1 MSPCVHVH
9 VSMSL
14 CLHVSLLHFSMFPCL
29 HVYFSIFPC
38 LRLHISKSPCMF
50 PEFRKR
56 KTELTED
63 GNLRLLAANGKG
75 KPMFVVLGRQT
86 INGNRRLLFQQ
97 TCLFI
102 EKCHSGFYILSFP
115 PRGAYF
121 FYIWLVL
128 LFSIFY

>member
-1 MSPCVHVH
+1 
-9 VSMSL
+9 
-14 CLHVSLLHFSMFPCL
+14 
-29 HVYFSIFPC
+29 
-38 LRLHISKSPCMF
+38 MF

-56 KTELTED
+56 ETELTED

-115 PRGAYF
+115 PHGAYF
-121 FYIWLVL
+121 FKHLVGT
-128 LFSIFY
+128 FIFYILLNTGHSGAVSGSH